1 MGTCSL
7 QLPAAAQYVAPPT
20 EEYGSEIR
28 SGDGETSDMPAE
40 YRGMIPLYFVCV
52 LKFLRTGGLP
62 PPAAMVMAGPPFI
75 HSPPVLMPMMV
86 PQSEGVASSN
96 STTSPR
102 TTSPPPS
109 AEDLRKMLRT
119 QVEYYFS
126 KENLSTD
133 KYLCMYL
140 VW

>member
-1 MGTCSL
+1 
-7 QLPAAAQYVAPPT
+7 
-20 EEYGSEIR
+20 
-28 SGDGETSDMPAE
+28 
-40 YRGMIPLYFVCV
+40 
-52 LKFLRTGGLP
+52 
-62 PPAAMVMAGPPFI
+62 MVMGSPFL
-75 HSPPVLMPMMV
+75 HSPPVLVPMMV
-86 PQSEGVASSN
+86 PQSEGVASN

-109 AEDLRKMLRT
+109 AEELKRMLRT

-140 VW
+140 F